1 MFKKLIYDKKVYN
14 ASVNGVMSTIRYRK
28 WARRYVAAPIDPNSW
43 NLLTRSVTLDYAYAC
58 VHQVWSVGSP
68 NPNCS

>member
-28 WARRYVAAPIDPNSW
+28 WACRYVAAPIEI
-43 NLLTRSVTLDYAYAC
+43 Y
-58 VHQVWSVGSP
+58 QK
-68 NPNCS
+68 